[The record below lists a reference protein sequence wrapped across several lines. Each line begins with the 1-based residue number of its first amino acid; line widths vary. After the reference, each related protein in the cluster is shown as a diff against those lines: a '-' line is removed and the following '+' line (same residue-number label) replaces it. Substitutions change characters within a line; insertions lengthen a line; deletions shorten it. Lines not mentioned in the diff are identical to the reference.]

1 MPCRAAPRPPLFR
14 ARQRRPA
21 SASRTHTFPPA
32 PGAGRWDPHPHPPR
46 ARDGMDPD
54 RPPDYLP
61 AHHYARQKGCCRSVS
76 SSSPIIAVHIHVY
89 LAFASHRMRLRQDR
103 TWMISAQPSSSEFA
117 GSRGLITLHQR
128 ERQRDKRNVRMD
140 EMRLVVL
147 IFVGK
152 ATGRATRCW

>member
-1 MPCRAAPRPPLFR
+1 ME
-14 ARQRRPA
+14 
-21 SASRTHTFPPA
+21 
-32 PGAGRWDPHPHPPR
+32 WN
-46 ARDGMDPD
+46 GMDPD

-152 ATGRATRCW
+152 ATGRANSVLVRPED

>member
-1 MPCRAAPRPPLFR
+1 
-14 ARQRRPA
+14 
-21 SASRTHTFPPA
+21 
-32 PGAGRWDPHPHPPR
+32 
-46 ARDGMDPD
+46 MDPD

-103 TWMISAQPSSSEFA
+103 TWMISAQLSSAQLLRVCWHQGTDHSSSE
-117 GSRGLITLHQR
+117 R
-128 ERQRDKRNVRMD
+128 EREKKRNVRMD
-140 EMRLVVL
+140 EMILVVL

-152 ATGRATRCW
+152 ATGRANSVLVRPEDSLQAKQLQEITAKTTPSKLMEQCLARD